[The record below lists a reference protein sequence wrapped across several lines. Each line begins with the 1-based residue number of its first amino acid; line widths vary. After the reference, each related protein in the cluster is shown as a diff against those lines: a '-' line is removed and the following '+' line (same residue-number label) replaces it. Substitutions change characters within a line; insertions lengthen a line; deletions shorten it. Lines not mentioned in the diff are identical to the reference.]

1 MNPKMKLKNFRDYDQ
16 NCKEVEKDFQIFTR
30 LWLAM
35 MAGLIILIYVIAHF
49 SEEIDKFINP

>member
-1 MNPKMKLKNFRDYDQ
+1 MNNKIKLKNFRDYER

-30 LWLAM
+30 LWRAM
-35 MAGLIILIYVIAHF
+35 MAGLIILLYVIAHF

>member
-1 MNPKMKLKNFRDYDQ
+1 MNPKTKLKHFRDYER

-49 SEEIDKFINP
+49 SEEIDKFIHP